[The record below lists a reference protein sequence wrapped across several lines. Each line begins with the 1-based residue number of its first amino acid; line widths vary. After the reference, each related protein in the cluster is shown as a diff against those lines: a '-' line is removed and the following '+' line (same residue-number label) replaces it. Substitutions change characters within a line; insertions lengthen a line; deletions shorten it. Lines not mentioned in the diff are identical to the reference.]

1 VGDNP
6 SRRAG
11 TGVFARLFKLRRV
24 ALGSEGGSPVIDAS
38 AERRHERPS
47 GGHRR
52 AEPDAMPEAP
62 AHWLVKSEPVKYAF
76 SDLERDGRTVW
87 DGVRNNQ
94 AAIYLRTMKVGDQAF
109 YYHSQEGL
117 AVVGVAEVVKEWFP
131 DPTDA
136 AGRFAAV
143 EFAPVRPLPKP
154 VTLAQIK
161 ANPALAG
168 MTMLRLFRLSVTPIT
183 PDEWR
188 IIREM
193 GGDV

>member
-1 VGDNP
+1 M
-6 SRRAG
+6 
-11 TGVFARLFKLRRV
+11 
-24 ALGSEGGSPVIDAS
+24 SEF
-38 AERRHERPS
+38 
-47 GGHRR
+47 
-52 AEPDAMPEAP
+52 P
-62 AHWLVKSEPVKYAF
+62 AHWLVESEPTKYSF
-76 SDLERDGRTVW
+76 GDLERDGRTVW

-94 AAIYLRTMKVGDQAF
+94 AAIYLRTMKLGDQAF

-117 AVVGVAEVVKEWFP
+117 AVVGIAQVSKEWFP

-136 AGRFAAV
+136 AGRFVAV
-143 EFAPVRPLPKP
+143 EFAPVRPLPRP
-154 VTLAQIK
+154 VMLAQIK

-183 PDEWR
+183 ADEWR